1 MYIALLAIESK
12 WLGVNNK
19 CANFCNQKNKAKT
32 NGKISQVF
40 LAKTFFMLAFVK
52 HLSHHGKISIT
63 LVVFYTFVSL
73 NEECCIM
80 VDMILF
86 AGEKAAT
93 RQGSDPMYDV
103 FNIFALS

>member
-32 NGKISQVF
+32 NGKINQVF
-40 LAKTFFMLAFVK
+40 LAKTSFMLAFVK
-52 HLSHHGKISIT
+52 YLSNYGKISIT
-63 LVVFYTFVSL
+63 LAVFYTFVSL
-73 NEECCIM
+73 KECCIR
-80 VDMILF
+80 VDMSLF

-93 RQGSDPMYDV
+93 RKGSDV
-103 FNIFALS
+103 LFNML